1 VSTARSVDA
10 VRRARERGA
19 RVTAEVT
26 PHHFTL
32 TDEAVDGFHPDT
44 KMNPPL
50 RPEEDRLA
58 VIEGLIDGTLDA
70 IATDHAPHA
79 VVEKLVEYDRAP
91 FGIIGLETSLA
102 LALTGLVHPGLMS
115 LADAV
120 ERMTVVPAR
129 ILGLAAGTLSP
140 GQAADVALIDP
151 EAEWTFSVEDVF
163 SKSRNTP
170 FFGRPLRGRVLMT
183 LLDGRAVHERPEIR
197 RRIATEAAPR
207 LEASRS

>member
-1 VSTARSVDA
+1 
-10 VRRARERGA
+10 
-19 RVTAEVT
+19 
-26 PHHFTL
+26 
-32 TDEAVDGFHPDT
+32 
-44 KMNPPL
+44 
-50 RPEEDRLA
+50 
-58 VIEGLIDGTLDA
+58 
-70 IATDHAPHA
+70 
-79 VVEKLVEYDRAP
+79 
-91 FGIIGLETSLA
+91 
-102 LALTGLVHPGLMS
+102 MS